1 MLERFL
7 ILKFPQTDTI
17 TVLFRVTSFK
27 ARVMCYSTEDPA
39 KVRKAL
45 RNVVGEDIQI
55 TSRKTQGYY
64 RDPIY
69 VMECYSNNE
78 KIVSGVFNRILA
90 ALGMERWYL
99 LKPGVEM
106 TSREHG
112 RIHIRL
118 DKQEAYLG
126 RIRLSDRDAVKI
138 EFSFKGSVEE
148 LEEAIRGET

>member
-1 MLERFL
+1 V
-7 ILKFPQTDTI
+7 ILA
-17 TVLFRVTSFK
+17 LFRVTSFK
-27 ARVMCYSTEDPA
+27 ARVICYSTEDPD

-45 RNVVGEDIQI
+45 RSVVGDDVQI
-55 TSRKTQGYY
+55 VSKKTQGYY

-78 KIVSGVFNRILA
+78 RIVSKVFNRILG
-90 ALGMERWYL
+90 ALGMNGWQL
-99 LKPGVEM
+99 LRPGIEM

-112 RIHIRL
+112 RLHIRL

-126 RIRLSDRDAVKI
+126 RLTLSEHDAVKI

-148 LEEAIRGET
+148 LEEAIRGES